1 MLRMALAWRH
11 IALGVMADVVL
22 GCRKF
27 RGGRYY
33 IGTAKIAERMVF
45 IAMNAPV
52 HVNCIELHPLALV
65 LTGSQSEAGSAHTC
79 NPSLSS
85 LESQTRS
92 NNFDI
97 KRQMETVEANRT
109 TRTRTRSLS
118 IPLKRSLPKISQS
131 YITAI
136 LYGISQTCCKSFSL

>member
-1 MLRMALAWRH
+1 MASLTGRT
-11 IALGVMADVVL
+11 LTGELTVMADVVL

-45 IAMNAPV
+45 IAMNVPV

-65 LTGSQSEAGSAHTC
+65 LAGSQSEAGSAHTC

-97 KRQMETVEANRT
+97 KRQDYSLATVRTGNRGGKPNYAN
-109 TRTRTRSLS
+109 S
-118 IPLKRSLPKISQS
+118 SQLELELELELEVYPS
-131 YITAI
+131 PR
-136 LYGISQTCCKSFSL
+136 